1 VTQTAE
7 SDQQLQLIKA
17 STTGNNLL
25 FGNSCDLA
33 SAAYRNQTYASN
45 TSVNSPNQQDGV
57 LDDVIFS

>member
-1 VTQTAE
+1 M
-7 SDQQLQLIKA
+7 QLQLIKT